1 MTSGT
6 SRERIPSV
14 MRQEKVG
21 NPSDQNS
28 DKLPL
33 YKRAGIGILAVGVA
47 TGSALGL
54 TGCYP
59 TSAQG
64 NEATPTASA
73 PETPGVEPTSEPSE
87 TQAPTETATPT
98 ETESPSPEANPFITE
113 RFKELDAMT
122 LPEFEEQ
129 PREDRAAYMA
139 AFMYKFS
146 DPEWTGT
153 VTDTNGTLQ
162 LNNPILGV
170 SSLEN
175 SDEEIA
181 YQQFFKERAAG
192 AVEFID
198 SDPNEYVRDYNL
210 LSGQKLV
217 SAQFYFSPSEM
228 DEETRVTY
236 EKQLER
242 VKESFD
248 DNASGVSGD
257 ITVKEYN
264 HSATRKL
271 NGEERPVRRFALRID
286 NTYENTKWANELEV
300 TFVTDTIGEKPVG
313 QWMIVKAL
321 TIATNL
327 VPIEN

>member
-14 MRQEKVG
+14 MPLNNGE
-21 NPSDQNS
+21 NPSDRNS
-28 DKLPL
+28 DKLSFP
-33 YKRAGIGILAVGVA
+33 RRVVIGALAVGAA

-73 PETPGVEPTSEPSE
+73 PETPSAEPTSEPSE

-122 LPEFEEQ
+122 LEEFEEQ

-146 DPEWTGT
+146 DPEWTNA
-153 VTDTNGTLQ
+153 VTKQYSDSNPMLGISTI
-162 LNNPILGV
+162 NNTD
-170 SSLEN
+170 S
-175 SDEEIA
+175 EIA
-181 YQQFFKERAAG
+181 HQQFFKEKIAG
-192 AVEFID
+192 AVEYID
-198 SDPNEYVRDYNL
+198 SNNEDYGREYNKEA
-210 LSGQKLV
+210 GEKLV
-217 SAQFYFSPSEM
+217 AAQFYFSPSEM

-248 DNASGVSGD
+248 DDASGISGD

-271 NGEERPVRRFALRID
+271 NGEEQPVRRFAMRID
-286 NTYENTKWANELEV
+286 NPYENTKWANELEV
-300 TFVTDTIGEKPVG
+300 TYVTDTIGEKPVG

-327 VPIEN
+327 VPIEK